1 MRPPRPGLAWSP
13 ARAGRRAE
21 YAAWMSSAGWWQA
34 RRRWRDT
41 WIARFGAEPTCAVC
55 GAPWTL
61 RHGDLH
67 HRSYDRLGH
76 ERFDDLT
83 PTCRRCHRTVHLILE
98 SQPAWRRLGRA
109 QATDLIVAQLSRSSA
124 AARSPK
130 QDSADGDGDGPGQP

>member
-1 MRPPRPGLAWSP
+1 MRPPRPGLPWSR
-13 ARAGRRAE
+13 ARAARRGE

-34 RRRWRDT
+34 RRRWRDA
-41 WIARFGAEPTCAVC
+41 WVARFGREPTCAVC
-55 GAPWTL
+55 GDPWTL

-83 PTCRRCHRTVHLILE
+83 PICRRCHQAAHLILE

-109 QATDLIVAQLSRSSA
+109 QATDLIVAHLSRLSA
-124 AARSPK
+124 AARSS
-130 QDSADGDGDGPGQP
+130 QAGEGREGR